1 MSRIRIVKGKIT
13 ENIGEN
19 LSFFSQKNIV
29 ESSNSF
35 YSENSEI
42 GINYG
47 SNPENAPASNI
58 ANFYVKIRLNTS
70 IEDHKGIFGFDW
82 IDINSND
89 GTIEKIQNV
98 NINNVEYFYKEG
110 RTREELGDIIKVD
123 DSNKNTLQ
131 QVIKKNY
138 EPILHLCTNGYIDIP
153 FVLIKP
159 NQEISLKLEVN
170 ICNELLPENKVI
182 FLEDDEFYSFEFDKG
197 SKNGKKSEKTFE
209 QDKEEI
215 VLKIKC
221 LKEAPETK
229 YKIKTEGNI
238 PVGGFVMMENKIL
251 KLKFRVIALVS
262 SDDGANERAK
272 NLFKQFKNADIKDY
286 LNNHSLN
293 QAGYEVEIEN
303 QAMFDAIDTAD
314 LDDYFYA
321 FNKEEWTQKEYFKIV
336 DKEKYDTIPDTD
348 DCKPGSWDHNKN
360 DCKKI
365 FVPTET
371 ITSNFNIDNIVFEEY
386 QKKLKTKDKS
396 YNGGI
401 IILCDYESPTDTGA
415 FSRIEP
421 LDYYKLFIYSTNLKS
436 KDTYA
441 HEIGHM
447 LGLPHTF
454 FDEEEKEAYKIAREN
469 IIGNG
474 EPENNIDGS
483 SNEKYKEGILTKISK
498 VNRETFGYYT
508 MLYAYERK
516 DNIILYLKKFNEFYQ
531 SGIDRNMYNNITI
544 SNLNNCINKNN
555 IAIGQLN
562 SDTEC
567 RYKQYFLDGC
577 FLREDYITYLKNEET
592 YFREF
597 LQQIEQNILFYKLKS
612 TNNVMDYNYGIKL
625 LFTHNQIK
633 IMRSDIKNVIE
644 C

>member
-47 SNPENAPASNI
+47 SNPENAPASKI

-123 DSNKNTLQ
+123 DSNKNALQ

-251 KLKFRVIALVS
+251 KLKFRVITLVS
-262 SDDGANERAK
+262 SDNGANERAR
-272 NLFKQFKNADIKDY
+272 NLFKQFKNAEIKDY

-365 FVPTET
+365 LVPTET

-386 QKKLKTKDKS
+386 QKKLRTKNKS
-396 YNGGI
+396 YNGGV
-401 IILCDYESPTDTGA
+401 IILCDYESPTDDIGA

-421 LDYYKLFIYSTNLKS
+421 LDHYKLFIYLTNLKN

-474 EPENNIDGS
+474 EPENNPKVLKMKS
-483 SNEKYKEGILTKISK
+483 ILK
-498 VNRETFGYYT
+498 V
-508 MLYAYERK
+508 L
-516 DNIILYLKKFNEFYQ
+516 IILYK
-531 SGIDRNMYNNITI
+531 
-544 SNLNNCINKNN
+544 
-555 IAIGQLN
+555 
-562 SDTEC
+562 
-567 RYKQYFLDGC
+567 
-577 FLREDYITYLKNEET
+577 
-592 YFREF
+592 
-597 LQQIEQNILFYKLKS
+597 
-612 TNNVMDYNYGIKL
+612 
-625 LFTHNQIK
+625 
-633 IMRSDIKNVIE
+633 
-644 C
+644 